1 MNMMNQSRKDY
12 VLKILTYGTLFSQ
25 LNITGKCI
33 ALLRRFSVIFD
44 IIIKFPYI
52 ELLAI
57 SVIDSYR
64 GYHIC
69 LRMFFFGDAVALL
82 RESYVCLEILL
93 CFLHLCDRAY
103 VLRAQCIGLFLF
115 LVALAPHDL
124 NVDCFATC
132 IYPHAIGSVWFRQKT
147 KLFSMP
153 FTRFVDSDLYTSLIS
168 SSYHIYSLND
178 EACV

>member
-12 VLKILTYGTLFSQ
+12 ALKLLAYITLFSQ

-33 ALLRRFSVIFD
+33 ALLRRFNVIFD

-69 LRMFFFGDAVALL
+69 PRMFFFGDAVALL
-82 RESYVCLEILL
+82 RESYVCLEIFL
-93 CFLHLCDRAY
+93 CFLHLCDRTY
-103 VLRAQCIGLFLF
+103 VSRARCIGLFIF
-115 LVALAPHDL
+115 LVVLVPHDL

-132 IYPHAIGSVWFRQKT
+132 ISACHRFGLVQAKNEIVLDAFHAIR
-147 KLFSMP
+147 
-153 FTRFVDSDLYTSLIS
+153 
-168 SSYHIYSLND
+168 
-178 EACV
+178 